1 MSTNRSSFFMAIIAL
16 AVVLSMTACAELQ
29 VTKIKPGQGDG
40 GLAYCL
46 VVPKLQVTTKEAVVY
61 DQGDRLLSPPYAEA
75 ARSIQERTVALVQV
89 PSYEHYYSAK
99 LKSGWFTADSY
110 TIGYDTNGCLST
122 YNFTTVDQ
130 TATVITTLGSIAL
143 AAAPLAAG
151 KEKVKPPQVTY
162 AEPSEA
168 TYLTEWESAQVLK
181 KAEAQIESLSSPGRK
196 LTQTEEKQ
204 LSDLIDNAAK
214 LRTLLN
220 PTPTHVIKTEYVNL
234 RFLPDDCL
242 DADKYV
248 VQQITEA
255 EKAGNCNGFIPCENG
270 KPVGSFIVGIALRLK

>member
-1 MSTNRSSFFMAIIAL
+1 MSTNQSSFFMAIIAL
-16 AVVLSMTACAELQ
+16 AVVLSTTACAKLQ
-29 VTKIKPGQGDG
+29 VAKIKPGQGDG

-61 DQGDRLLSPPYAEA
+61 DQGDCLPNPPYSKA

-168 TYLTEWESAQVLK
+168 TCLTEWESAQVLK
-181 KAEAQIESLSSPGRK
+181 RAENKINSLLSRGDLSDPE
-196 LTQTEEKQ
+196 QKQ

-234 RFLPDDCL
+234 RFLPDDCR

-248 VQQITEA
+248 VQQIIEA
-255 EKAGNCNGFIPCENG
+255 EKAGNCKGFIPCENG
-270 KPVGSFIVGIALRLK
+270 KPVESFIVGIALRLK